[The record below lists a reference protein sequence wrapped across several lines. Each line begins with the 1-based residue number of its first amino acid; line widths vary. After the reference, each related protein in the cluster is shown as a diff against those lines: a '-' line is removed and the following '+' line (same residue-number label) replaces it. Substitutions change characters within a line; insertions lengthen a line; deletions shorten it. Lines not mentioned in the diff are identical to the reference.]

1 MYDLSD
7 FIQIISFF
15 YVDYIQNIKNML
27 QFLNESLF
35 LIVFSGVEFIL
46 F

>member
-7 FIQIISFF
+7 FIQTISFF